1 MSQKNFGNKIPFHPA
16 KFETRIDRRSSRG
29 ENVTNLDLVGNDA
42 ASGWAG
48 WNLGVQFTLFQP
60 GGGADYTHHITACQP
75 GFENLAASLPHEQ
88 RKSRNPCIQY

>member
-48 WNLGVQFTLFQP
+48 WTVAHEIWEFGSPYSNQ
-60 GGGADYTHHITACQP
+60 GADYTHHITACPP
-75 GFENLAASLPHEQ
+75 GFETLAASLPL
-88 RKSRNPCIQY
+88 